1 MVPTPGC
8 SRIREEQENAKP
20 KPSEFPVTDPIQNI
34 LEETA
39 TLKATGMKARSAGDE
54 SKAEQ
59 HFHAALAFIT
69 QATKNA
75 GDCLPSSEFLELLQM
90 NTELALLCGHA
101 AQARLLISQAQETNS
116 SDAFSEDWSQFQKI
130 DSWPDE
136 WLVASVRGEPPDA
149 PALDVL
155 VNRYWN
161 TLFARCQLLT
171 GNHSAAADL
180 SQEAWCRILR
190 SRHRLR
196 PGGNFQAYLITIATN
211 LWRDNM
217 RSIYR
222 AGPMADRHL
231 ASLNEEHLN
240 DGETVVLM
248 DALPDSKAYDR
259 HERTSL
265 AMDIDAALAKLS
277 PLLRDVLVARYV
289 SGESC
294 LEIGKFYGRTEQT
307 ISGWIRTAT
316 RQLKIHLE
324 DPHEIAVETEH
335 LKMF

>member
-1 MVPTPGC
+1 MQSHPRGAGKRP
-8 SRIREEQENAKP
+8 I
-20 KPSEFPVTDPIQNI
+20 KPSEFPVTDQIQKK

-39 TLKATGMKARSAGDE
+39 TLKAAGVKARAAGDE
-54 SKAEQ
+54 PKAEQ
-59 HFHAALAFIT
+59 HFLAALAFIT
-69 QATKNA
+69 QARENV
-75 GDCLPSSEFLELLQM
+75 GDRLPSSGPLELLRM

-101 AQARLLISQAQETNS
+101 PQARLLISQAPETNS
-116 SDAFSEDWSQFQKI
+116 SDTFSEDWSRFQKI

-136 WLVASVRGEPPDA
+136 WLVASVRVEPPDA

-190 SRHRLR
+190 SRHRLK

-231 ASLNEEHLN
+231 ASLNEERLN
-240 DGETVVLM
+240 DADETVVLM
-248 DALPDSKAYDR
+248 DVLPDSKAYDR

-289 SGESC
+289 SGDSC
-294 LEIGKFYGRTEQT
+294 LEIGKVYGRTEQT
-307 ISGWIRTAT
+307 ISGWIRAAT
-316 RQLKIHLE
+316 RQLKTHLE
-324 DPHEIAVETEH
+324 DPHEIALE
-335 LKMF
+335 LGKS